1 VNSSRTRPADVL
13 AGASGLALLLV
24 MFLPWFGLDEAVDLP
39 GPAGTVIAEGR
50 GLNAWEAFRYADVIL
65 FVTAIAAIALL
76 VVRAA
81 HVMPRWRVPLPLIVT
96 ALGALA
102 VLLIVFRLIDPPS
115 IQAPLSGGAAD
126 VGRRI
131 GLYFGL
137 LAAAGITFG
146 ANGSLG
152 ADVGR

>member
-1 VNSSRTRPADVL
+1 VDTSRTRAADVL
-13 AGASGLALLLV
+13 AGASGLVLFIV

-39 GPAGTVIAEGR
+39 GASGTITAEGR
-50 GLNAWEAFRYADVIL
+50 GLNAWEAFRYVDVIL
-65 FVTAIAAIALL
+65 FLTAMAAIALL
-76 VVRAA
+76 VARAA
-81 HVMPRWRVPLPLIVT
+81 HAMPRWRVPLPLIVT

-102 VLLIVFRLIDPPS
+102 ALLIVYRLIDPPS
-115 IQAPLSGGAAD
+115 IQAPLSGGDAE
-126 VGRRI
+126 VGRRLGI
-131 GLYFGL
+131 YFGL